1 MLTIAEVAP
10 EKRASAEEKFK
21 KVSHDRKI
29 AQHVY

>member
-21 KVSHDRKI
+21 KVCSTRRT
-29 AQHVY
+29 AQHDY